1 VTYPLRFG
9 IVLWLLCGAFLSAQT
24 NPSSAEQ
31 KQQPPAQD
39 SSKELKQ
46 PDTANTDPGYGLGVG
61 KKPTDRMGPL
71 EILSD
76 TMGVN
81 FGPYVER
88 VLQDVKR
95 RWYELIPESA
105 KAPTMKK
112 GKVTIE
118 FAILKDGTVAKM
130 KFVST
135 SGDEALDLGAWDG
148 ISLSSPF
155 LPLPSEFTGEYLGL
169 RFKFF
174 YNPDKADLGGTTT
187 APSKSGVTVRISPP
201 KDVNVP
207 IDGSAVVVATAA
219 GSANTAVKWS
229 ITGAAC
235 SVSDCG
241 TMQGDLYLAPSSLPS
256 PPSVTLTAI
265 SEADPTATASITV
278 NLVAAA
284 DAK

>member
-1 VTYPLRFG
+1 MTYPLRLG
-9 IVLWLLCGAFLSAQT
+9 IVVWLTCGAFLSAQT

-31 KQQPPAQD
+31 KQQPPAPD

-46 PDTANTDPGYGLGVG
+46 PDTAKVDSGYGLGVG

-81 FGPYVER
+81 FGPYLGS

-105 KAPTMKK
+105 KAPTMKT

-118 FAILKDGTVAKM
+118 FAILKNGKVAKM
-130 KFVST
+130 KLVST
-135 SGDEALDLGAWDG
+135 SGDEALDLSAWDG

-155 LPLPSEFTGEYLGL
+155 LPLPSEFSGQYLGL
-169 RFKFF
+169 RFTFF
-174 YNPDKADLGGTTT
+174 YNPDRADLGGTIQTS
-187 APSKSGVTVRISPP
+187 SKSGIMVRISPP
-201 KDVNVP
+201 HDVNVP

-219 GSANTAVKWS
+219 GNANTAVKWS
-229 ITGAAC
+229 VTGAAC

-278 NLVAAA
+278 NLVATA